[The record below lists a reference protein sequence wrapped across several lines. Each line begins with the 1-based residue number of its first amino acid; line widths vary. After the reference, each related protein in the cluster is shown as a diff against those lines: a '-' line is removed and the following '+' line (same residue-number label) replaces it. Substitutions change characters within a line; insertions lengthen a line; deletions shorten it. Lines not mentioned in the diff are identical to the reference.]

1 MAIVLTSTHIV
12 VLSVV
17 MLSRD
22 FLELVD
28 SVVATLLCAF
38 DDHTTI
44 NTVGHLNEAPPRC
57 PLLPHSSSTVSVLV
71 VPSLLVVWSML
82 QPKHITDAKTVSIS
96 IVAEHFLSVVET

>member
-1 MAIVLTSTHIV
+1 MAIVLTSTHLL

-28 SVVATLLCAF
+28 SIVATLLCAF

-44 NTVGHLNEAPPRC
+44 NTVGHLNEALPRC
-57 PLLPHSSSTVSVLV
+57 PSLPHSSSIVSVLV
-71 VPSLLVVWSML
+71 VPSLLVVWSM
-82 QPKHITDAKTVSIS
+82 QQSKQTTDAKAVSIW